1 MERIICL
8 LIGYAFGLIQTSYI
22 YGRACGIDIRTK
34 GSGNAGTPNAL
45 RTLGRKA
52 GLVTVLVDSMKC
64 VAAVALVRLI
74 FGNSHHEIIRLLC
87 IYTSAGVILG
97 HDFPFY
103 LGFRGGKGIAATAGM
118 IIAFLDWRLI
128 VAGIICFFGCFLA
141 THYVSLGSLA
151 LSAEFLVG
159 VILLGQLGTFQEM
172 PGAAR
177 CEMYL
182 IVALLTL
189 MAFCQHRGNIGRLI
203 RGNERKTYL
212 SKKNKTSEGV
222 R

>member
-1 MERIICL
+1 MERIVCL
-8 LIGYAFGLIQTSYI
+8 VIGYLFGLIQTSYI

-34 GSGNAGTPNAL
+34 GSGNAGTTNAL

-52 GLVTVLVDSMKC
+52 GLVTVLVDSLKC
-64 VAAVALVRLI
+64 VAAVVVVRLI
-74 FGNSHHEIIRLLC
+74 FGNSHHEIIRPLC

-128 VAGIICFFGCFLA
+128 VAGIVCFFGCFLVS
-141 THYVSLGSLA
+141 HYVSLGSLA

-159 VILLGQLGTFQEM
+159 VIILGQLGTFSEM
-172 PGAAR
+172 PAGALH
-177 CEMYL
+177 EMY
-182 IVALLTL
+182 IVIILLTA
-189 MAFCQHRGNIGRLI
+189 MAYWQHRGNIARLI
-203 RGNERKTYL
+203 RGKERKTYL
-212 SKKNKTSEGV
+212 SKKNKN
-222 R
+222 

>member
-1 MERIICL
+1 MERIVCL
-8 LIGYAFGLIQTSYI
+8 VIGYLFAMIQNSYI
-22 YGRACGIDIRTK
+22 YGLACGIDIRTK
-34 GSGNAGTPNAL
+34 GSGNAGTTNAL

-52 GLVTVLVDSMKC
+52 GLVTVLVDSLKC
-64 VAAVALVRLI
+64 VAAVAVVRLI

-128 VAGIICFFGCFLA
+128 VAGIVCFFGCFLVS
-141 THYVSLGSLA
+141 HYVSLGSLA

-159 VILLGQLGTFQEM
+159 VIILGQLGTFSEM
-172 PGAAR
+172 PAGALH
-177 CEMYL
+177 EMY
-182 IVALLTL
+182 IVIILLTA
-189 MAFCQHRGNIGRLI
+189 MAYWQHRGNIARLI
-203 RGNERKTYL
+203 RGKERKTYL
-212 SKKNKTSEGV
+212 SKKNKN
-222 R
+222 

>member
-1 MERIICL
+1 MERLICL
-8 LIGYAFGLIQTSYI
+8 LIGYLFGLIQTSYI

-34 GSGNAGTPNAL
+34 GSGNAGTTNAL

-52 GLVTVLVDSMKC
+52 GLVTVLVDSLKC
-64 VAAVALVRLI
+64 VAAVIVVRLI

-103 LGFRGGKGIAATAGM
+103 LGFRGGKGIAATAGK
-118 IIAFLDWRLI
+118 IIPFLDWRLI

-159 VILLGQLGTFQEM
+159 VIILGQLGSFPEM
-172 PGAAR
+172 PSGALH
-177 CEMYL
+177 EMYL
-182 IVALLTL
+182 VVALLTA
-189 MAFCQHRGNIGRLI
+189 MAYWQHRGNIARLVH
-203 RGNERKTYL
+203 GKERKTYL
-212 SKKNKTSEGV
+212 SKKNKKA
-222 R
+222 

>member
-1 MERIICL
+1 MERLVCL
-8 LIGYAFGLIQTSYI
+8 LIGYLFGLIQTSYI
-22 YGRACGIDIRTK
+22 YGKACGIDIRTK
-34 GSGNAGTPNAL
+34 GSGNAGTTNAL

-52 GLVTVLVDSMKC
+52 GLVTVLVDSLKC
-64 VAAVALVRLI
+64 VAAVIVVRMI

-97 HDFPFY
+97 HDFPIY

-128 VAGIICFFGCFLA
+128 VAGILCFFGCFLA

-151 LSAEFLVG
+151 LSAEFLIG
-159 VILLGQLGTFQEM
+159 VILLGQLGQFPEM
-172 PGAAR
+172 PASAR
-177 CEMYL
+177 WEMYG
-182 IVALLTL
+182 IIALLTAL
-189 MAFCQHRGNIGRLI
+189 AYWQHRGNIGRLI

-212 SKKNKTSEGV
+212 GRKNKKS
-222 R
+222 